1 MKVLLAI
8 HEFFPESTG
17 GAEVL
22 LLDSAKMLRD
32 RGHEVRILTARPVKT
47 PVEDDKRFDTYEY
60 DGLSVERFNHA
71 VVPMGSQTNIFE
83 LEYNNLFF
91 ASYFRKFLKQWNP
104 DVVHFFHLH
113 RLSASAVDVCA
124 ELRVPCVYTATDFWP
139 VCLLSQLRLPDNSTC
154 SGPSRNAS
162 NCLRHLV
169 MSFQPENIRSKVKK
183 MPDWL
188 LALVVRLIKSGA
200 GKQFWFAPY
209 VKALAERPEFM
220 RKRMNMFDRILAP
233 TILMK
238 DILERHGV
246 DRQRLRLQRFGIN
259 MQHYRLTTTPGSEQE
274 KLHVGFI
281 GALFEHKGAHLLIE
295 AVRSLPST
303 IPLDVKIYGNPGQDP
318 DYGDRLK
325 AIAGDDA
332 RISFCGT
339 FPNERIGEIF
349 EKIDV
354 LVVPSIWFENT
365 PLVIYSALAAGRP
378 VIATDLGG
386 MSEVIKDR
394 TNGML
399 FRKGDVPGLAK
410 IIRLLADDRALL
422 ATLSDN
428 TKPPKSIPQY
438 VDELEACYDEVIKGK
453 RVKT

>member
-22 LLDSAKMLRD
+22 VLDSAKMLRD
-32 RGHEVRILTARPVKT
+32 RGHEVRIFTARAVKT
-47 PVEDDKRFDTYEY
+47 PVEDDKRFDTYEF
-60 DGLSVERFNHA
+60 DGLTVERFNHA

-91 ASYFRKFLKQWNP
+91 ADYFRKYLKQWNP
-104 DVVHFFHLH
+104 DIVHFFHLH
-113 RLSASAVDVCA
+113 RLSASVLDVCS
-124 ELRVPCVYTATDFWP
+124 ELRLPCVFTATDFWP
-139 VCLLSQLRLPDNSTC
+139 VCLLSQLRLPDHSTC
-154 SGPSRNAS
+154 GGPSRNAV

-169 MSFQPENIRSKVKK
+169 MSYQPENIRSKVKK

-188 LALVVRLIKSGA
+188 LALVVRLIKSGV
-200 GKQFWFAPY
+200 GKQFWFTPY

-233 TILMK
+233 TMLMK
-238 DILERHGV
+238 DIIERHGV
-246 DRQRLRLQRFGIN
+246 ERQRLQYQRFGIN
-259 MQHYRLTTTPGSEQE
+259 LQNYRRTEYRRGSQE

-295 AVRSLPST
+295 AVRTLPST
-303 IPLDVKIYGNPGQDP
+303 IPLDVKVYGNVSQDP

-339 FPNERIGEIF
+339 FPNNQIGEIF
-349 EKIDV
+349 ENIDV
-354 LVVPSIWFENT
+354 LVVPSIWYENT
-365 PLVIYSALAAGRP
+365 PLVIYSAFAAGCP

-386 MSEVIKDR
+386 MSEVVQNRI
-394 TNGML
+394 NGLL
-399 FRKGDVPGLAK
+399 FRKGDVAGLAG
-410 IIRLLADDRALL
+410 IIHSLADDRALL

-428 TKPPKSIPQY
+428 TKPPKSIPEY
-438 VDELEACYDEVIKGK
+438 VDELEACYAEVINDKQT
-453 RVKT
+453 KT